1 MSSFVQIQHQNTPKN
16 TVFSIFLTK
25 KEQKFGKAGDVVT
38 PRPLFKPMIFPAT
51 KMYFYDLSDF
61 FETILID

>member
-16 TVFSIFLTK
+16 TIFSIFLTK
-25 KEQKFGKAGDVVT
+25 KNKILKSRGCCT

-51 KMYFYDLSDF
+51 KTYFYDLSDF
-61 FETILID
+61 FESILID